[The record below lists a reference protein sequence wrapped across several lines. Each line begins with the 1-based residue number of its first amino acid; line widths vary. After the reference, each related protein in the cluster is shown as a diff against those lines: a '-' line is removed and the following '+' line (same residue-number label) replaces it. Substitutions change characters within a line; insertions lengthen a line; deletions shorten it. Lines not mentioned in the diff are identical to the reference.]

1 MMDKKQVKK
10 YNKELIKSLDTNNKK
25 KKKVKTSELFVKEK
39 PKKKKKKCVLVEIKN
54 LNTKYI

>member
-39 PKKKKKKCVLVEIKN
+39 PKKKNKKMCSCGDKKS
-54 LNTKYI
+54 KY